1 MNAYAG
7 HSELQLPATAEFP
20 DARLCDTTPPLQA
33 CQTCISELAAQLR
46 TAEPPA
52 VHSFEAK
59 TCTATAC
66 TESNV
71 CRLALQIYME
81 TPLHVCEGR
90 DPKGLYKL
98 AREGKI
104 KNFTGIDDPYE
115 PPPNPEIVLQSQLAA
130 PQEMAGNL
138 LCYLQKHGYLAA

>member
-1 MNAYAG
+1 M
-7 HSELQLPATAEFP
+7 
-20 DARLCDTTPPLQA
+20 
-33 CQTCISELAAQLR
+33 
-46 TAEPPA
+46 
-52 VHSFEAK
+52 
-59 TCTATAC
+59 AC
-66 TESNV
+66 TESSV
-71 CRLALQIYME
+71 CQLALQIYME

-138 LCYLQKHGYLAA
+138 LCYLQKHGYLEA